1 MTELKRYH
9 EFIDEEMA
17 ALTTEEINNLIELE
31 IAYDGILPV
40 QCPESPKLQ
49 DIGIVKDQEF
59 FECNGEFFIH
69 EADAIAFSKMAVF
82 KESYNYNIGYDYKW
96 LERINDMPVKK
107 VSYYSE
113 DCITQRQKLIQER
126 TQAKNEYSKK
136 KEAYDKFTKATS
148 SIRKDV
154 WEKYYKALEKE
165 QQVKYAKE
173 QYAKYLSLAKN
184 DEEIAIGFFKNAYKD
199 IQWIIDRVLGK
210 EVTE

>member
-9 EFIDEEMA
+9 EFTDEEMA
-17 ALTTEEINNLIELE
+17 VLTKEEINNLIELE
-31 IAYDGILPV
+31 IAYNGILPV
-40 QCPESPKLQ
+40 MCPESPKLQ

-59 FECNGEFFIH
+59 FECNGEFFLN
-69 EADAIAFSKMAVF
+69 EADAIAFSRMAVF

-96 LERINDMPVKK
+96 LERINDLPVKK

-148 SIRKDV
+148 SIRNDV

-165 QQVKYAKE
+165 QQVTYAKE
-173 QYAKYLSLAKN
+173 QYNKYLSLAKN

-199 IQWIIDRVLGK
+199 SQWIIDRVLGE

>member
-82 KESYNYNIGYDYKW
+82 KESYNYSIGYDYKW

>member
-199 IQWIIDRVLGK
+199 SQWIIDRVLGK

>member
-1 MTELKRYH
+1 MTELKRYS
-9 EFIDEEMA
+9 EFTDEEMA

-31 IAYDGILPV
+31 IAYEGIQPV

-59 FECNGEFFIH
+59 FECNGEYFMN
-69 EADAIAFSKMAVF
+69 EADALAFSKMAVF

-96 LERINDMPVKK
+96 LERITDMPVKK
-107 VSYYSE
+107 VCYYSE

-126 TQAKNEYSKK
+126 TQAKNEYNKK
-136 KEAYDKFTKATS
+136 KEAYDKFVNITS
-148 SIRKDV
+148 SIRNDV

-184 DEEIAIGFFKNAYKD
+184 DEEIATGFFKNAYKD